1 MITNPYDIID
11 NEGNNN
17 IFNVGEAYIMFNG
30 LKTWQKAILI
40 TVFSV
45 IGAFMTAW
53 FAVWLDNKIN
63 PISKYWDES
72 SSPVD
77 IHALNDKNDDT
88 ND

>member
-1 MITNPYDIID
+1 
-11 NEGNNN
+11 
-17 IFNVGEAYIMFNG
+17 MFNG

-77 IHALNDKNDDT
+77 IHALNDRIYRACPRFQAWGQAAE
-88 ND
+88 

>member
-1 MITNPYDIID
+1 MQ
-11 NEGNNN
+11 
-17 IFNVGEAYIMFNG
+17 GEAYIMFNG

-77 IHALNDKNDDT
+77 IHALNDKNDDA
-88 ND
+88 NDQLILSQSI

>member
-1 MITNPYDIID
+1 
-11 NEGNNN
+11 
-17 IFNVGEAYIMFNG
+17 MFNG

-77 IHALNDKNDDT
+77 IHALNDRNLPRIPPASRHGVKRQNKQNVKT
-88 ND
+88 L

>member
-1 MITNPYDIID
+1 
-11 NEGNNN
+11 
-17 IFNVGEAYIMFNG
+17 MFNG

-77 IHALNDKNDDT
+77 IHALNDDANDQLILSQSI
-88 ND
+88 

>member
-1 MITNPYDIID
+1 
-11 NEGNNN
+11 
-17 IFNVGEAYIMFNG
+17 MFNG

-53 FAVWLDNKIN
+53 
-63 PISKYWDES
+63 SQC
-72 SSPVD
+72 PVD
-77 IHALNDKNDDT
+77 IHALNDKNDDA